1 MLTNFFNKK
10 YVILVIIFFTLSTVL
25 LIINHGKR
33 NNYNIKYSHIQLK
46 RQSDLHF
53 RIKGKINQIPVIFL
67 LDTGASYVAVSPLI
81 AKIANLKKIES
92 TIVSTAGGNNSAY
105 LTIIKQIKIGN
116 IYIKNVKAIIAPGMM
131 DYEVLLGQNVL
142 QFFKVSLIGNDLSM
156 TTISS

>member
-1 MLTNFFNKK
+1 MLIT
-10 YVILVIIFFTLSTVL
+10 
-25 LIINHGKR
+25 INGQKR
-33 NNYNIKYSHIQLK
+33 NNHNIKYSHIQLK

-67 LDTGASYVAVSPLI
+67 LDTGASYIAVSPLI
-81 AKIANLKKIES
+81 AKMANLKKIET
-92 TIVSTAGGNNSAY
+92 TIVSTASGNNNAY

-156 TTISS
+156 TTISH